1 MDKSILEKRIHDK
14 AEKRADEYFKEI
26 SGFFYQHEELVANGR
41 EGLVL
46 KPIAEN
52 MSIQFISPFS
62 NDESLFNNQDT
73 LSKYTNWQDIRKE
86 LVEKYEKEETDNI
99 LDKLD
104 SINYLLEGNNEN

>member
-1 MDKSILEKRIHDK
+1 MDKSILEKRIHAK
-14 AEKRADEYFKEI
+14 AEERADKYFEEI
-26 SGFFYQHEELVANGR
+26 SDFFNQHEELVANGR

-52 MSIQFISPFS
+52 RSIGFRSPYRD
-62 NDESLFNNQDT
+62 DESLFNSQEN

-104 SINYLLEGNNEN
+104 SINYLLEAQHE